1 MNETGKRHTVLRRLP
16 ARTASAVAVALL
28 AAGTL
33 VQTPVLAGDGQRGGG
48 RDWSE
53 RHGGQGGGC
62 EAARRGGHGGSHHG
76 SSKGHARMGGHEG
89 MGMLR
94 GLDLTEAQRDKLF
107 ELRYAQMPAMRE
119 HRKAVRAAR
128 QGLRELGSAES
139 YDAERAKTY
148 AEQLGL
154 AVAAM
159 ALQKT
164 TLHQAMLAVLTDEQR
179 AELKQRRDRAGE
191 RRGMYRDGQ
200 GMRGDARG
208 MHRDGQGMRGDGRGM
223 GGDGR
228 GMQGSSADKGKETVK
243 GQGAGTGQSAD
254 RSES

>member
-1 MNETGKRHTVLRRLP
+1 MKETGMRPPVLRRLP
-16 ARTASAVAVALL
+16 ARTAAAMAVALL

-33 VQTPVLAGDGQRGGG
+33 VQTPALAGDGQRGGG

-62 EAARRGGHGGSHHG
+62 EAARWGGHGGSHHG
-76 SSKGHARMGGHEG
+76 SRKGHVRMGGHEG

-107 ELRYAQMPAMRE
+107 ELRHAQMPAMRE

-128 QGLRELGSAES
+128 QGLRELGAAES
-139 YDAERAKTY
+139 FDAERAKGY

-191 RRGMYRDGQ
+191 RRGM
-200 GMRGDARG
+200 
-208 MHRDGQGMRGDGRGM
+208 HRDGHGMRGDGRGM
-223 GGDGR
+223 P
-228 GMQGSSADKGKETVK
+228 GSSEDKGQEAVR
-243 GQGAGTGQSAD
+243 GQGAGNGQSAD